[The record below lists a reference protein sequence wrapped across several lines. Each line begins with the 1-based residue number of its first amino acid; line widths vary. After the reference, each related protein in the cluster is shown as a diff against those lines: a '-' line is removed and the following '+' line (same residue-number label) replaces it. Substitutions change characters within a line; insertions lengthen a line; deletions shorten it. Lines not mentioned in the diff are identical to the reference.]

1 MTATDTWSAKRHNI
15 DYARLRRQLKGAVR
29 DDPLSR
35 ALYASTAS
43 VVEVWPSCV
52 VEPVDAADVEKTLAF
67 AREHKVPVTCRGAG
81 SGVAGQSLGQGIIL
95 DFAVHQAKILE
106 VHPVAGFARVQP
118 GVVKDDFDAELGAFG
133 MFWPPDPSS
142 SPWCTVGAMVANNS
156 GGAKS
161 IRWGTAKDYLIELD
175 VMLVSG
181 ERCRLRPLDVSA
193 EGRIAF
199 PADATAAEIRLA
211 EGALKTAREN
221 AKLIARQRPEST
233 RSSSGYNVFELL
245 HQPITADVQAY
256 YPRVEF
262 DPKVGSGK
270 AGVLDMPRL
279 FSGSEGTLGVLLEAK
294 LRVLRLPKAQAG
306 VSLYF
311 DSNETMAEGVVK
323 LLPTRP
329 TKLEVLDRSFIDVA
343 AKSDPRLAEGIPSR
357 LQSLLIVEYWADTPD
372 AARQGVQAA
381 MDACANDGPAF
392 DCKPAY
398 DARELDRAW
407 TVRKVASPILSRVK
421 GDLKPTR
428 WIEDCAVPPWKLPEF
443 IARFKEICQR
453 HGFAAALFGHGGE
466 GNLHVNPFANAKDP
480 EHRRRMRQA
489 AQEVFAMV
497 KSLKGTISGEHGD
510 GIMRSPYLKQMYGEV
525 FPLFVQVKD
534 LFDPLRLLNP
544 LSKVSPGD
552 TANETDCMAVPAQAG
567 ESTLGTGDEALSI
580 TSFLRVGHGYARVQ
594 TGTGLDAPAI
604 QEEIEKCHGCGKC
617 RHYCPLMKVGK
628 DEKYSA
634 RAKANLLRGVIS
646 GRLDTAYLLDADFK
660 ANLDLCIS
668 CEQCL
673 VECPTQVDIPGIA
686 MAFRE
691 QFVDRKGKG
700 GMVNDMLSRPDQMGK
715 VGTKLAGM
723 TNMLLKNRFLRGVAQ
738 ATTGLD
744 ERRKL
749 PQYRTAAGIAR
760 LKPLSVPAQVRAKLP
775 AEVVVFPGCFAE
787 YYDPDGEKATLV
799 AILDAL
805 SITVHTPE
813 LNCCGISK
821 ITQGDRAG
829 ARQDIAQ
836 NIDKLIKPVR
846 RGAKILFS
854 APSCL
859 LAAVREWEHTVGP
872 GEAGLVAAACMD
884 AHALFAETFRDPE
897 MLKQLKPNAKK
908 IAWHSPCHSKVMGV
922 ADAARALLDLID
934 EKRTVDLNA
943 GCCGL
948 SGTFGLKT
956 DNFDMSMKIGRG
968 LFNRVNREQPEVVS
982 TSCGICQVQ
991 IKQGVP
997 TREDNAKG
1005 PEVMHPL
1012 RLLYESLN
1020 APRQQAP

>member
-1 MTATDTWSAKRHNI
+1 MSPAAYSAKRFDV

-35 ALYASTAS
+35 ALYASSAS

-52 VEPVDAADVEKTLAF
+52 VEPVDAGDVEKTLAF
-67 AREHKVPVTCRGAG
+67 AREHRVPVTCRGAG
-81 SGVAGQSLGQGIIL
+81 SGVAGQSLGPGIIL
-95 DFAVHQAKILE
+95 DFSVHQAKILE
-106 VHPVAGFARVQP
+106 VHPVGQFARVQP

-142 SPWCTVGAMVANNS
+142 SPWCTVGAMVSNNS

-161 IRWGTAKDYLIELD
+161 IRWGTAKDYLQELD
-175 VMLVSG
+175 VLLISG
-181 ERCRLRPLDVSA
+181 ERCKLRPLDVSA
-193 EGRIAF
+193 EGKIAF

-211 EGALKTAREN
+211 EGALRIAREH
-221 AKLIARQRPEST
+221 AKLIAQQRPEAT
-233 RSSSGYNVFELL
+233 RSSSGYNLFELL
-245 HQPITADVQAY
+245 HQPITADVQAF

-262 DPKVGSGK
+262 DPKVGNGK
-270 AGVLDMPRL
+270 PGILDMPRL
-279 FSGSEGTLGVLLEAK
+279 FSGSEGTLGVLLEAR
-294 LRVLRLPKAQAG
+294 LRVLKLPKAQAG

-311 DSNETMAEGVVK
+311 DSNEKMAEGVVK

-343 AKSDPRLAEGIPSR
+343 AKSDPKLGEGIPAR
-357 LQSLLIVEYWADTPD
+357 LQSLLIVEYWADTPEQ
-372 AARQGVQAA
+372 ARQGVQAA
-381 MDACANDGPAF
+381 MDACAKGGPAF
-392 DCKPAY
+392 EGRPAL
-398 DARELDRAW
+398 DAKELDRAW

-443 IARFKEICQR
+443 ISRFKAICEK

-466 GNLHVNPFANAKDP
+466 GNLHVNPFANAKDAG
-480 EHRRRMRQA
+480 HRERMRQA
-489 AQEVFAMV
+489 ASEVFAMV

-510 GIMRSPYLKQMYGEV
+510 GIMRSPYLKQMYGDIY
-525 FPLFVQVKD
+525 PLFVQVKD
-534 LFDPLRLLNP
+534 LFDSGRLLNP
-544 LSKVSPGD
+544 LSKVGPEAQSP
-552 TANETDCMAVPAQAG
+552 
-567 ESTLGTGDEALSI
+567 ESGPGRSI
-580 TSFLRVGHGYARVQ
+580 TSFLRVGEDYTRVQ
-594 TGTGLDAPAI
+594 TGTALDSPAVA
-604 QEEIEKCHGCGKC
+604 EEIEKCHGCGKC

-628 DEKYSA
+628 DEKFSA

-646 GRLDTAYLLDADFK
+646 GRLDASYLLDAEFK
-660 ANLDLCIS
+660 ANLDLCIA

-686 MAFRE
+686 IAFRE
-691 QFVDRKGKG
+691 QYVDRKGKG
-700 GMVNDMLSRPDQMGK
+700 GLFNDMLSRPDQMGK
-715 VGTKLAGM
+715 VGTKLAGV
-723 TNMLLKNRFLRGVAQ
+723 TNVLLKNRFLRGVAQ
-738 ATTGLD
+738 AATGLD

-749 PQYRTAAGIAR
+749 PAYRKAAGIAK
-760 LKPLSVPAQVRAKLP
+760 LKPLNVPAQVRARLP

-836 NIDKLIKPVR
+836 NIEKLIKPVR

-859 LAAVREWEHTVGP
+859 LAAKREWEHTVGP
-872 GEAGLVAAACMD
+872 GEANLVAAACVD
-884 AHALFAETFRDPE
+884 AHALFAETFRDPD
-897 MLKQLKPNAKK
+897 MLAQLRPNTKK
-908 IAWHSPCHSKVMGV
+908 IAWHSPCHSRVLGV

-934 EKRTVDLNA
+934 QKRTMDLNA

-948 SGTFGLKT
+948 SGSFGLKT
-956 DNFDMSMKIGRG
+956 DNFDMSMKIGQG
-968 LFNRVNREQPEVVS
+968 LFNRINREQPDVVT
-982 TSCGICQVQ
+982 TSCGICQTQVR
-991 IKQGVP
+991 QGVP
-997 TREDNAKG
+997 TREDGGKG
-1005 PEVMHPL
+1005 PEVLHPL
-1012 RLLYESLN
+1012 RLLYEAL
-1020 APRQQAP
+1020 R

>member
-1 MTATDTWSAKRHNI
+1 MNAPAAYSTKQFNL
-15 DYARLRRQLKGAVR
+15 DYSRLRRQLKGAVR

-35 ALYASTAS
+35 ALYASSAS

-52 VEPVDAADVEKTLAF
+52 VEPVDAGDVEKALAF
-67 AREHKVPVTCRGAG
+67 AREHHVPVTCRGAG

-95 DFAVHQAKILE
+95 DFSVHQAKILE
-106 VHPVAGFARVQP
+106 VHPVANFARVQP

-133 MFWPPDPSS
+133 LFWPPDPSS
-142 SPWCTVGAMVANNS
+142 SPWCTVGAMVSNNS

-161 IRWGTAKDYLIELD
+161 IRWGTAKDYLQELD
-175 VMLVSG
+175 VLLVSG
-181 ERCRLRPLDVSA
+181 ERCKLRPLDVSA
-193 EGRIAF
+193 EGKIAF

-211 EGALKTAREN
+211 EGALKLAREQ
-221 AKLIARQRPEST
+221 AKLIARERPEST
-233 RSSSGYNVFELL
+233 RSSSGYNLFELL
-245 HQPITADVQAY
+245 HQPITADVQAF

-270 AGVLDMPRL
+270 PGVLDMPRL
-279 FSGSEGTLGVLLEAK
+279 FSGSEGTLGVLLEAR
-294 LRVLRLPKAQAG
+294 LRVLKLPKAQAG

-311 DSNETMAEGVVK
+311 DSNEKMAEGVVK

-343 AKSDPRLAEGIPSR
+343 AKSDPRLAEGIPAR
-357 LQSLLIVEYWADTPD
+357 LQSLLIVEYWADTPEH
-372 AARQGVQAA
+372 AKEGVLAA
-381 MDACANDGPAF
+381 MDACAKDGPAF
-392 DCKPAY
+392 EGQPAY
-398 DARELDRAW
+398 DAKELDRAW

-443 IARFKEICQR
+443 ISRFKAICEK

-466 GNLHVNPFANAKDP
+466 GNLHVNPFANAKDAG
-480 EHRRRMRQA
+480 HRERMRQA
-489 AQEVFAMV
+489 ASEVFAMV

-510 GIMRSPYLKQMYGEV
+510 GIMRSPYLKQMYGDV
-525 FPLFVQVKD
+525 YPLFVQVKD
-534 LFDPLRLLNP
+534 LFDPSRLLNP

-552 TANETDCMAVPAQAG
+552 TNNETDCLVPRGVA
-567 ESTLGTGDEALSI
+567 EDPIGTGDAARSI
-580 TSFLRVGHGYARVQ
+580 TSFLRVGENYARVQ
-594 TGTGLDAPAI
+594 TGTGLDSPAVA
-604 QEEIEKCHGCGKC
+604 EEIEKCHGCGKC

-628 DEKYSA
+628 DEKFSA

-646 GRLDTAYLLDADFK
+646 GRLDANYLLDAEFK

-691 QFVDRKGKG
+691 QYVDRKGKG
-700 GMVNDMLSRPDQMGK
+700 GLFNDLLAKPDQMGK
-715 VGTKLAGM
+715 VGTKLAGV

-749 PQYRTAAGIAR
+749 PQYRKASGIAK
-760 LKPLSVPAQVRAKLP
+760 LKPLNVPAHVRAKLP

-805 SITVHTPE
+805 SVTVHTPE

-829 ARQDIAQ
+829 AKQDVTH
-836 NIDKLIKPVR
+836 NVEKLIKPVR
-846 RGAKILFS
+846 RGAKVVFS

-859 LAAVREWEHTVGP
+859 LAAKREWEHTVGP
-872 GEAGLVAAACMD
+872 GEAGVVAAACVD
-884 AHALFAETFRDPE
+884 AHELLLGVFRDPE
-897 MLKQLKPNAKK
+897 MLAQLKPNAKK

-934 EKRTVDLNA
+934 DKRTVDLNA

-948 SGTFGLKT
+948 SGSFGMKT
-956 DNFDMSMKIGRG
+956 DNFELSMKIGQG
-968 LFNRVNREQPEVVS
+968 LFNRVNREQPDVVT
-982 TSCGICQVQ
+982 TSCGICQTQ

-997 TREDNAKG
+997 TREDSAKG